1 MPRGGR
7 GGRRSRGLGW
17 GKGRSSIQNNPLGSY
32 YTQGSGKIQNSYSK
46 LGSAQISTYPGYV
59 SSVKVH
65 PPKWIEENCIWCRK
79 CEEVCPRNA
88 ITIEPQVSWKIDEAL
103 CVRCG
108 LCVRACPTNALSLD
122 T

>member
-7 GGRRSRGLGW
+7 GGRRGRGIGW
-17 GKGRSSIQNNPLGSY
+17 FRGRSISQNNLVGNYSK
-32 YTQGSGKIQNSYSK
+32 QGSNKIQNSYSK
-46 LGSAQISTYPGYV
+46 LGSDQIFKYPGYV

-65 PPKWIEENCIWCRK
+65 PLEWIEENCIWCRK

-108 LCVRACPTNALSLD
+108 LCVRACPTNALSLNI
-122 T
+122 